1 MNCNQQRQQSNNQA
15 TDNTMSTELLN
26 NLFLVGGFATAVIA
40 GMFIIPNILFISHK
54 KKLFDLPDERKVHKT
69 PIPRLGGLSF
79 FPVILISVFLSIG
92 LKYMLCGQ
100 SDPEA
105 ECQELVTLLLIFAGM
120 TMLYLVGE
128 SDDLVGV
135 GYKVKFLIQIL
146 ASALMIL
153 SGNWI
158 HSLAGLF
165 GIYEIPA
172 WIGIPLTLVAI
183 VYITNAINL
192 IDGIDGL
199 ASGLC
204 CISLAVLSGL
214 LIRAGIYIEAL
225 LALATLGVLIPFWFY
240 NVFGNE
246 RKGNKLFMGDAG
258 SLSLGY
264 ILSFILIILS
274 KEATYP
280 AGTKVMIIAFSTLII
295 PLLDVVRVVLHRV
308 RKRRN
313 PFLPDKNH
321 FHHKLLRTGMRARS
335 VLITIIAT
343 SIFFITLN
351 ALLSPA
357 VNITVL
363 LLIDIT
369 LWILLHLAINRKIR
383 EYSKLHPEM
392 ARSYVGKEETKE

>member
-1 MNCNQQRQQSNNQA
+1 
-15 TDNTMSTELLN
+15 MSTELLN

-40 GMFIIPNILFISHK
+40 GIFIIPNILFISHK

-214 LIRAGIYIEAL
+214 LIRAGVYIEAL
-225 LALATLGVLIPFWFY
+225 LALATLGVLIPFSFY